1 MTLRNSSRVLKMSE
15 YESIKHNPIKE
26 QIPETI
32 EHYGVA
38 ILPPGPKIYPP
49 SLTPLGRHLVGCD

>member
-1 MTLRNSSRVLKMSE
+1 MSE
-15 YESIKHNPIKE
+15 YESIKHIPIKE